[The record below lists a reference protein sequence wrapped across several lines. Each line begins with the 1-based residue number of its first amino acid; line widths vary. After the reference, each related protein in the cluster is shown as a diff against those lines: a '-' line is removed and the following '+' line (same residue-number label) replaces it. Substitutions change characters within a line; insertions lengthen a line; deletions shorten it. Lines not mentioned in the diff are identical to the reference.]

1 MDIIKKTILYS
12 LVFLWVVF
20 SIVYIANDI
29 WSDYKNVQMTRVYEQ
44 GKEQG
49 RTETITSLLRE
60 AEKCEPVPIF
70 IGEKETRLIKIGC
83 PGVSLKQ

>member
-1 MDIIKKTILYS
+1 MNFATKAILYF

-20 SIVYIANDI
+20 SIVYIVNDV
-29 WSDYKNVQMTRVYEQ
+29 WSEYKNVEMTRAYEQ

-49 RTETITSLLRE
+49 RAETITSLLRE

-70 IGEKETRLIKIGC
+70 IGEKETQLIKIGC
-83 PGVSLKQ
+83 PGVSFGQ